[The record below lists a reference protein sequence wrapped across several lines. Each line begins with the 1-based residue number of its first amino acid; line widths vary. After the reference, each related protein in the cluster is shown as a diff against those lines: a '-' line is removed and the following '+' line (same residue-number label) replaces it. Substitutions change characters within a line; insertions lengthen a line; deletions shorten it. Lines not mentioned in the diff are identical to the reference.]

1 MSDNNPEINILLPY
15 VQQLLEEYERQMIAN
30 RIKGSFDL
38 SQIDIASKALY
49 HDPLSEYEF
58 ALRSRIMGAASTN
71 EIVNFMMLEQNET
84 EEQVVQ
90 YRTAAHKYEKPFSE
104 KAKEFVEENLY
115 FECEIVDKDGRPSN
129 DWLKYENLDENTLL
143 NNGELHLKSFLDED
157 VEKVKLRRR
166 ITNEVKWK
174 RSNDVSKAVDKLI
187 GAEDGKWNLFGK
199 DFNAGIEQCFN
210 CFVKID
216 LHAVLPAL
224 EFVFD
229 FSKLI
234 NGIKGLLLEI
244 EKNLN
249 PLDIFN
255 QLCNFSLGIGENLLC
270 PANMQGINLLLPT
283 LFVKYS
289 LDLINLRFDLMSLLG
304 NIISG
309 VIKGITS
316 WIENIPRLI
325 VPFIDCF
332 INATKSTFGYIRAIA
347 NSLNKV
353 SQEVLNSI
361 NQVATSAHKLLLNTL
376 DFIPGYNLETLK
388 EEKESLKK
396 EIDSINKKIEETD
409 TKLSEKT
416 EKQLQQTKE
425 IFNFIDSIGRYFS
438 DKAAFESISD
448 QQVQSFVKVS
458 FDQYKDHFINLVTN
472 PTNFEELGLSKTF
485 NNILSML
492 DEESLNSLK
501 ELQKEYKEL
510 FKERKEELQNK
521 KSESLEN
528 KMASNRTSIEV
539 VGENSRY
546 ISENTSAGFWE
557 GRYKINSTQNLL
569 NNKGK
574 KRDLRAGRYSSN
586 ANYKRPASEEFTLSD
601 KLFARYGI
609 DINQNY
615 TNYEYGWIS
624 SSKKFV
630 NDKTKSFNKSMSDI
644 ENIIVKNLQAVK
656 QTILDVTNKVILTFK
671 NLDAFLSEN
680 VNVQFKI
687 LGEIQNLLHLIRL
700 FRVINELIQNGFSG
714 CDEAKTNKDYF
725 KNLIVTSAKKQGLN
739 LEASSSDLP
748 EDYLLNLTYKNIDIN
763 IDLDECSEIST
774 QLKKPEVNLDEI
786 YGVIKYGFST

>member
-1 MSDNNPEINILLPY
+1 MNENNPEINILLPY
-15 VQQLLEEYERQMIAN
+15 IQQLIEEYERQMIAKQ
-30 RIKGSFDL
+30 IKGSFNL
-38 SQIDIASKALY
+38 SSIDVASKALY

-58 ALRSRIMGAASTN
+58 ALRSRVMGAASTN
-71 EIVNFMMLEQNET
+71 EIVNFMMLEQGEV

-104 KAKEFVEENLY
+104 KVSEFVDKNLY
-115 FECEIVDKDGRPSN
+115 FECDIVDKDGKPSN

-143 NNGELHLKSFLDED
+143 NNGKFDLKSFLDED

-174 RSNDVSKAVDKLI
+174 RSNDVSKAIDKII

-210 CFVKID
+210 CFIKID

-234 NGIKGLLLEI
+234 NAIKGLLLEI
-244 EKNLN
+244 ERNLN

-283 LFVKYS
+283 LFIKYS
-289 LDLINLRFDLMSLLG
+289 MDLMNLRIDPISVLG

-309 VIKGITS
+309 VIKGLTS

-332 INATKSTFGYIRAIA
+332 INATKATFGYIRAIA
-347 NSLNKV
+347 NSLNKI

-361 NQVATSAHKLLLNTL
+361 NQITTSAHKLLLNTL
-376 DFIPGYNLETLK
+376 DFIPGYDLETLK
-388 EEKESLKK
+388 EEKENLKK
-396 EIDSINKKIEETD
+396 EIDSITKKIEETD

-416 EKQLQQTKE
+416 KKQLQQTEE
-425 IFNFIDSIGRYFS
+425 IFNFIDSIGFYFAVNS
-438 DKAAFESISD
+438 TGSN
-448 QQVQSFVKVS
+448 FVKVN
-458 FDQYKDHFINLVTN
+458 FDQYKNNFINLVSN

-485 NNILSML
+485 DNILSML

-501 ELQKEYKEL
+501 ELQEEYKEL
-510 FKERKEELQNK
+510 IKKRKEELENK

-528 KMASNRTSIEV
+528 KMASNRTSIEAV
-539 VGENSRY
+539 IENSRY

-569 NNKGK
+569 NNKGQ

-586 ANYKRPASEEFTLSD
+586 ADYKRPASEEFTLSD
-601 KLFARYGI
+601 KLFARYGV

-644 ENIIVKNLQAVK
+644 ENIIVKNLQAIK

-680 VNVQFKI
+680 INVQFKI

-739 LEASSSDLP
+739 LEASSNDVP
-748 EDYLLNLTYKNIDIN
+748 EDYLLNLSYKNIDIN

>member
-1 MSDNNPEINILLPY
+1 MSENNSEINILLPY
-15 VQQLLEEYERQMIAN
+15 IQQLIEEYERQMIAD

-38 SQIDIASKALY
+38 SQIDVASKALY

-58 ALRSRIMGAASTN
+58 ALRSRVMGAASTN

-84 EEQVVQ
+84 EEQVAQ

-104 KAKEFVEENLY
+104 KAKEFAEENLY
-115 FECEIVDKDGRPSN
+115 FECDIVDKDGRPSN
-129 DWLKYENLDENTLL
+129 DWLNYENLDENTLL
-143 NNGELHLKSFLDED
+143 NNGEIHLKSFLDED
-157 VEKVKLRRR
+157 VEKVKFRKRM
-166 ITNEVKWK
+166 TNEVKWK

-187 GAEDGKWNLFGK
+187 GAEDGKWKLFGK
-199 DFNAGIEQCFN
+199 DVNVGIEQCFN

-216 LHAVLPAL
+216 LYAVLPAL

-234 NGIKGLLLEI
+234 NAVKGLLLEI

-289 LDLINLRFDLMSLLG
+289 LDLMNFRFDLMSLLG
-304 NIISG
+304 NVISG

-316 WIENIPRLI
+316 WVENLPRLV
-325 VPFIDCF
+325 VPFIDCT
-332 INATKSTFGYIRAIA
+332 INATKATFGYIRAIA
-347 NSLNKV
+347 NSLNKI
-353 SQEVLNSI
+353 SQELLTSI
-361 NQVATSAHKLLLNTL
+361 NQLTTSAHKLLLNTL

-388 EEKESLKK
+388 EEKESLRK
-396 EIDSINKKIEETD
+396 EINSITKQVEETN
-409 TKLSEKT
+409 TKISKKKK
-416 EKQLQQTKE
+416 KQLQQTRE
-425 IFNFIDSIGRYFS
+425 IINFIDSIGNYFS
-438 DKAAFESISD
+438 NKAAQELISD
-448 QQVQSFVKVS
+448 QQVQKYVEVN
-458 FDQYKDHFINLVTN
+458 FDQYKDHFINLVSN
-472 PTNFEELGLSKTF
+472 PRSDEEKFLSINFNK
-485 NNILSML
+485 ILSFL
-492 DEESLNSLK
+492 DEESLNSLE

-510 FKERKEELQNK
+510 FKERKTELQNK

-557 GRYKINSTQNLL
+557 GKYKINSTQNLL

-574 KRDLRAGRYSSN
+574 KRDMRAGRYSSN

-624 SSKKFV
+624 GSKKFV
-630 NDKTKSFNKSMSDI
+630 NDKTKSFNQSLNNI
-644 ENIIVKNLQAVK
+644 ENIIVKNLEAAKQA
-656 QTILDVTNKVILTFK
+656 ILDITNKIILTFK

-680 VNVQFKI
+680 VNAQFKI

-739 LEASSSDLP
+739 LEASSSDKP
-748 EDYLLNLTYKNIDIN
+748 EDYLLNLTYKNIDID
-763 IDLDECSEIST
+763 IDLNECSEIST
-774 QLKKPEVNLDEI
+774 QLKKPEINLDEI

>member
-1 MSDNNPEINILLPY
+1 MSDSNTEINILLPY
-15 VQQLLEEYERQMIAN
+15 IQELVEEYERQMIAN
-30 RIKGSFDL
+30 QIKGSFDL
-38 SQIDIASKALY
+38 SQIDIASKALH

-58 ALRSRIMGAASTN
+58 ALRSRMMGAASTE
-71 EIVNFMMLEQNET
+71 EIVNFMMLEQAET
-84 EEQVVQ
+84 EQQVAQ

-104 KAKEFVEENLY
+104 KAKEFAEENLY
-115 FECEIVDKDGRPSN
+115 FECDIVDKDGQPSN

-143 NNGELHLKSFLDED
+143 KNGDLHLNSFLDDD
-157 VEKVKLRRR
+157 VEKVKFKRR

-174 RSNDVSKAVDKLI
+174 RKNDVSKAVDKLI
-187 GAEDGKWNLFGK
+187 GTEDGKWNINGK

-234 NGIKGLLLEI
+234 NAVKALLLEI
-244 EKNLN
+244 ERNLN
-249 PLDIFN
+249 PLEIFN

-289 LDLINLRFDLMSLLG
+289 LDLMNLRFDPMSLLG
-304 NIISG
+304 NVISG
-309 VIKGITS
+309 VVKGITS
-316 WIENIPRLI
+316 WVENLPRLV

-332 INATKSTFGYIRAIA
+332 INATKTTFGYIRAIA
-347 NSLNKV
+347 NSLNKI
-353 SQEVLNSI
+353 SQEVLTSI

-396 EIDSINKKIEETD
+396 EIDSINNKLNETNKKSNISKKVLKELQKAKIIISFVEAIGKYLTL
-409 TKLSEKT
+409 KIAEEKT
-416 EKQLQQTKE
+416 AKIDYNEYK
-425 IFNFIDSIGRYFS
+425 NYFID
-438 DKAAFESISD
+438 
-448 QQVQSFVKVS
+448 
-458 FDQYKDHFINLVTN
+458 LVEN
-472 PTNFEELGLSKTF
+472 PSGSEEIELSTTF
-485 NNILSML
+485 NKILSML
-492 DEESLNSLK
+492 DEESLNSLE

-510 FKERKEELQNK
+510 LKEKKEELQNK

-557 GRYKINSTQNLL
+557 GKYRINSTQGLL

-574 KRDLRAGRYSSN
+574 KRDMRAGRYSSN

-601 KLFARYGI
+601 YLFGRYGI

-624 SSKKFV
+624 GSKKFV
-630 NDKTKSFNKSMSDI
+630 NDKTKSFNQSLSSI
-644 ENIIVKNLQAVK
+644 ENILVKNLQAAK
-656 QTILDVTNKVILTFK
+656 QAVLDITNKIILTFK

-714 CDEAKTNKDYF
+714 CDEAKSNKDYF
-725 KNLIVTSAKKQGLN
+725 KNIIVTSAKKQGLN
-739 LEASSSDLP
+739 LEASSEDTP